1 MSELQIVRFR
11 GDVQSGCYII
21 FGMKYDLCW
30 RLESEAVFIVVSAE
44 ISRDVPA
51 VETRF
56 SRNKSFD
63 RRERATYRCFG
74 RFF

>member
-44 ISRDVPA
+44 ISRRPG
-51 VETRF
+51 RPGG
-56 SRNKSFD
+56 RNSFFQKQEF
-63 RRERATYRCFG
+63 RPPGKGNLSLFR
-74 RFF
+74 